1 MIGVGEQHDRGQAQS
16 GNGLYGGHYHFIEV
30 DVIRVKLGER
40 NGISNLRIFTVAVRN
55 SEGHRAEWC

>member
-1 MIGVGEQHDRGQAQS
+1 MIGAKLSQATDPM
-16 GNGLYGGHYHFIEV
+16 GVIGRRHHFIEV

-40 NGISNLRIFTVAVRN
+40 NCICNLRIFTVAVRD

>member
-1 MIGVGEQHDRGQAQS
+1 MIGAKLGQAS
-16 GNGLYGGHYHFIEV
+16 NSMGVIGRRHHFIEV

>member
-1 MIGVGEQHDRGQAQS
+1 MIGAKLSQATDS
-16 GNGLYGGHYHFIEV
+16 MGVIGRRHHFIEV